1 MGHQEPGATSKTL
14 KGVYMDI
21 KRFRHFD
28 AFINFNYWHK
38 QNKIFQPFQKYDN
51 KSITGLIMKRKL
63 HLLEQA
69 LTK

>member
-21 KRFRHFD
+21 KCFRHFD

-51 KSITGLIMKRKL
+51 KSIAGLIMK
-63 HLLEQA
+63 
-69 LTK
+69 